1 MTSSQD
7 DRTIIR
13 PLAAFRL
20 TVRGPSGRT
29 FQTPLLPGVLTVGR
43 DETCGLP
50 LDPADVSVSRRH
62 ASFTLAGETLTVT
75 DLGSTNGVYVNK
87 AMVQQAV
94 LRPGDEVRLG
104 QTVLTIESALPAPPA
119 QPAAGAAHPQRPGR
133 HRRLGLPPK
142 VRLSLAAAALAAL
155 LLGLWLALF
164 TPSPPSAPVPP
175 GPEEQSVAAT
185 DGPPPTH
192 AVRADAPQPADTPA
206 PTAEAVEKA
215 KDCSRQ
221 GLFFYNNNNLVAAM
235 GEWEKALALDP
246 QNAQAAKWLAKAE
259 GERDQLVDKYAREG
273 ATALKYA
280 RLGEARE
287 AFRLAAEYC
296 RGQSMDER
304 CREAARQLEQLEG
317 KAP

>member
-13 PLAAFRL
+13 PLCAFRL

-62 ASFTLAGETLTVT
+62 ASFTVAGETITVT

-87 AMVQQAV
+87 AMVQQAA

-104 QTVLTIESALPAPPA
+104 QTVLTIESALAAAPA
-119 QPAAGAAHPQRPGR
+119 QSAAGAARPERPGR
-133 HRRLGLPPK
+133 RRRQSLPPK

-155 LLGLWLALF
+155 FLGLWLALF
-164 TPSPPSAPVPP
+164 SPSPTSAPAPP
-175 GPEEQSVAAT
+175 GPKNQSVAAT
-185 DGPPPTH
+185 DAPPAIKPIP
-192 AVRADAPQPADTPA
+192 ADAPQPADRPA
-206 PTAEAVEKA
+206 PVAETVEKA
-215 KDCSRQ
+215 KDFSRQ

-246 QNAQAAKWLAKAE
+246 QNAQAAKWLAKAD
-259 GERDQLVDKYAREG
+259 GERDQLVDKYVREG

-296 RGQSMDER
+296 RGQSTDER

-317 KAP
+317 KGP